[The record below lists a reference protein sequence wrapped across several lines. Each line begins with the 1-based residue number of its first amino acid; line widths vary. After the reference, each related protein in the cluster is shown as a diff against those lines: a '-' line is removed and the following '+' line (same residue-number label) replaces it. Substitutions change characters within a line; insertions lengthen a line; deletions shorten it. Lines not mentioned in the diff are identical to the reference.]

1 MKNFVFISYTS
12 LFLGCLTGLV
22 QTAFVPEFVTKAVL
36 GTFFGIS
43 AVLFFFAALEEL
55 HWKATRRR

>member
-1 MKNFVFISYTS
+1 M
-12 LFLGCLTGLV
+12 
-22 QTAFVPEFVTKAVL
+22 FVPEYITKAVL
-36 GTFFGIS
+36 GTFFGVS